1 MDKVI
6 FGYPSDLTQTIIE
19 DKSLIIYRPR
29 LNQIT
34 GSVLSSILLHQI
46 IYWAYKSN
54 NLFYKFKE
62 PCNHKLYKPGDS
74 WTEELGFTR
83 WEYETALKRI
93 AEKYNPKNEEI
104 PTDSIVIYY
113 TDIRRLTWYSV
124 NWNKLNTAIEETF
137 IRKEEIPLYE
147 KRECPFTKSGN
158 VSLQYI
164 DTKNTTKTKHQTSY
178 SSQLINSASNKIIN
192 SDDDISVAFLKKY
205 GLPKDKIFYISKSFS
220 FDFIQKKLRD
230 IEIKFSNGYINNLQ
244 GYIITVFDKT
254 NIEES
259 VFEKEEKNKKELT
272 KKQQQEKEIIARKKE
287 QMEERQYQEYLSIT
301 DKLINE
307 VNVVELRWFAEW
319 LKTESSIIYNMYKE
333 KGISSLM
340 VETYYRR
347 YLYDKYFKVDTG
359 A

>member
-1 MDKVI
+1 MDKI
-6 FGYPSDLTQTIIE
+6 TFGYPSDLTQTIIE

-104 PTDSIVIYY
+104 PTDSFVVYY
-113 TDIRRLTWYSV
+113 TDIRRLTWHSV
-124 NWNKLNTAIEETF
+124 NWKKLNSAIEETF

-147 KRECPFTKSGN
+147 KRESHFTKSGN

-164 DTKNTTKTKHQTSY
+164 DTKNTTETKHQTTN
-178 SSQLINSASNKIIN
+178 SSLLISSSPEQKN
-192 SDDDISVAFLKKY
+192 DDDVSFVLLERY
-205 GLPKDKIFYISKSFS
+205 GIPEDKINQISKSFS
-220 FDFIQKKLRD
+220 YDFIQKKLKD
-230 IEIKFSNGYINNLQ
+230 IEIKFSNGQINNLQ
-244 GYIITVFDKT
+244 GYIITVFEKA

-259 VFEKEEKNKKELT
+259 AFEKEEKDKKELT
-272 KKQQQEKEIIARKKE
+272 KKQQQEREIIARKKE
-287 QMEERQYQEYLSIT
+287 QMEERQYQEYISIT

-319 LKTESSIIYNMYKE
+319 LKTQSNIVYNMYKE

-347 YLYDKYFKVDTG
+347 YLYDKYCKIDTG

>member
-1 MDKVI
+1 MDK
-6 FGYPSDLTQTIIE
+6 FSLGYPSDLTQTIIE

-104 PTDSIVIYY
+104 PTDSFVVYY
-113 TDIRRLTWYSV
+113 TDIRRLTWHSV
-124 NWNKLNTAIEETF
+124 NWKKLNSAIEETF

-147 KRECPFTKSGN
+147 KRDYHFTKSDN

-164 DTKNTTKTKHQTSY
+164 DTENTTKTKHQTTD
-178 SSQLINSASNKIIN
+178 SSLLNNSS
-192 SDDDISVAFLKKY
+192 SDPHTDFDDDYSFAFLEKY
-205 GLPKDKIFYISKSFS
+205 GLPKDKIIQISQSFS
-220 FDFIQKKLRD
+220 YEFIQKKLKD
-230 IEIKFSNGYINNLQ
+230 IEIKFSNGHINNLQ

-259 VFEKEEKNKKELT
+259 IFEKEEKNKKELT
-272 KKQQQEKEIIARKKE
+272 KKQIQEKEIIARKKE

-319 LKTESSIIYNMYKE
+319 LKVQNNIVYNMYKE
-333 KGISSLM
+333 KGTSSLM